1 MSVLS
6 GKNVLLGISGGI
18 AAYKSPNI
26 VRAFIKE
33 GANVKVVMT
42 ESAKDFVTPLSLS
55 TVSNNPVYSTFK
67 SEEKMVYGTIMLI
80 SDYGVIL

>member
-55 TVSNNPVYSTFK
+55 TVSNKNFIF
-67 SEEKMVYGTIMLI
+67 GTSWII
-80 SDYGVIL
+80 SRRFY